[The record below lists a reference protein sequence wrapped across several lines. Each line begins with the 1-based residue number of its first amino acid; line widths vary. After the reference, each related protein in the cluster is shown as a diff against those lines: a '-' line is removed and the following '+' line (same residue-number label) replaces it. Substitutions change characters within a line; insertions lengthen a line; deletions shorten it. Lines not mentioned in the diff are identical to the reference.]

1 MHCFATPVAF
11 GHVSLTPSPPTRR
24 SSRAAT
30 GGGTRGATGTRAP
43 HGRPRTGSAPV
54 REAVGTWASLEA
66 PSSFRDPR
74 GRGSPGRLAAPAL
87 RRFLSRS
94 DLWLPAAPLPE
105 RRSHLEA
112 LGRSAPSRHCWRFA
126 ANGLPGPPGSRA
138 IRSPSGRRSLP
149 RGEVNGPI
157 HVPSQAATRAH
168 EHTAPRASRSVHI
181 HNESKL
187 PIPAPQ
193 IVPLRWW

>member
-1 MHCFATPVAF
+1 
-11 GHVSLTPSPPTRR
+11 LTLTSAHAPFLPRR
-24 SSRAAT
+24 H
-30 GGGTRGATGTRAP
+30 GGGTRVRRVRGRLVGNPRDRYRAGP
-43 HGRPRTGSAPV
+43 RRPGQASSRALPEKSSPGPV
-54 REAVGTWASLEA
+54 RVPWVAIS
-66 PSSFRDPR
+66 
-74 GRGSPGRLAAPAL
+74 APAL

-112 LGRSAPSRHCWRFA
+112 LGRSAVPRHCWRFA

-157 HVPSQAATRAH
+157 HVPSQAATR
-168 EHTAPRASRSVHI
+168 T
-181 HNESKL
+181 L
-187 PIPAPQ
+187 
-193 IVPLRWW
+193 